1 MPRSFRGYE
10 LEQKIGSGGMSTL
23 YRGIQTALNR
33 PVAIKMLHPGL
44 ADDESFI
51 ARFEREAKAASQIGH
66 RNIVGVIDFGVE
78 DDIYYI
84 IMELVTGMD
93 MKDALEKVER
103 LPPEIVLIVL
113 EEVSYGLEA
122 AHDAGVVHRD
132 IKPSNVMLSGSG
144 EIKVADFGLARQQS
158 DIAVVSALTM
168 AGTVLGTPAYM
179 SPEQAA
185 GKEVDGRTDIFSLG
199 VMGYELLTGEKPFAG
214 STYSE
219 IREKII
225 NHDPPPI
232 GANAN
237 VTPEIEALIRRML
250 EKDPDRRFPS
260 MRHVLR
266 AIEDS
271 METLDPTGGLFKH
284 KRRYLTKF
292 AQDPE
297 AFTDEMKRS
306 SISAHLDRGYFYQKQ
321 GLTKI
326 TDAIRE
332 FRYVLFLDP
341 DNTKARSAIK
351 ELEKQ
356 AEESGVRL
364 PKPGT
369 RELPPELAPD
379 TGSPDRG
386 DGTKVLTGGGSPVAT
401 QVVRP
406 SRGSGARKPATPA
419 KPAASG
425 AAVRWAGIAV
435 AVLVLAFVGWKLWS
449 GRTPRRRRRSAPSR
463 SRASP
468 RRRDLPSRS
477 RGLRFPRDGDED
489 SGRFEGLTTG
499 MWEVRLEMDGHK
511 PQLRRVQVGRPRRLC
526 SLAMA
531 EVPTTGQVS
540 LAVLPHGATVRVRR
554 PGTERSA
561 TSARRRSKERLSTP
575 ERGNLQAEADGHVLT
590 KRVDVTAEQ
599 TTQLAWDLSAEF
611 DRGRLEVRSE
621 PSGAAIRVR
630 GPGDSDWKRTG
641 KSTPATLEDLP
652 VGNWSVRL
660 DKNGYER
667 LTTDTAVTK
676 DALAVADVSLTKVEE
691 QAPPPTKT
699 TGGGTATG
707 GDGFAKILIVPFA
720 DVYLDGRLFQS
731 EARRPVIP
739 LAAGRTHE
747 LELRHPAFG
756 SKKFAGLSPAK
767 GDTLD
772 LGRFDFK
779 WAEVRVFC
787 SPTPVADLLI
797 DGVQVDRQTPFSDK
811 LGAGRHRIAVRKSG
825 WKVAEVV
832 VTGAAGEQRLSPNSR
847 GEVEVEV
854 PADKEVR
861 VQFVLEKS

>member
-1 MPRSFRGYE
+1 
-10 LEQKIGSGGMSTL
+10 
-23 YRGIQTALNR
+23 
-33 PVAIKMLHPGL
+33 
-44 ADDESFI
+44 
-51 ARFEREAKAASQIGH
+51 
-66 RNIVGVIDFGVE
+66 
-78 DDIYYI
+78 
-84 IMELVTGMD
+84 
-93 MKDALEKVER
+93 
-103 LPPEIVLIVL
+103 
-113 EEVSYGLEA
+113 
-122 AHDAGVVHRD
+122 
-132 IKPSNVMLSGSG
+132 
-144 EIKVADFGLARQQS
+144 
-158 DIAVVSALTM
+158 
-168 AGTVLGTPAYM
+168 
-179 SPEQAA
+179 
-185 GKEVDGRTDIFSLG
+185 
-199 VMGYELLTGEKPFAG
+199 
-214 STYSE
+214 
-219 IREKII
+219 
-225 NHDPPPI
+225 
-232 GANAN
+232 
-237 VTPEIEALIRRML
+237 IRRML

-449 GRTPRRRRRSAPSR
+449 GRTPTPSTPVGALAI
-463 SRASP
+463 ASEP
-468 RRRDLPSRS
+468 PGAAIFL
-477 RGLRFPRDGDED
+477 RGPED
-489 SGRFEGLTTG
+489 SDFRATGTKTPGRFEGLTTG

-511 PQLRRVQVGRPRRLC
+511 PQLRRVQVGETEETL

-554 PGTERSA
+554 PGDGAFRDLGTAPIEGASLDSGA
-561 TSARRRSKERLSTP
+561 WE
-575 ERGNLQAEADGHVLT
+575 LQAEADGHVLT

-611 DRGRLEVRSE
+611 DQGRLEIRSD
-621 PSGAAIRVR
+621 PSGAAVRVR

-641 KSTPATLEDLP
+641 KSTPVTLEDLP

-676 DALAVADVSLTKVEE
+676 DALAVADVALTKVEE
-691 QAPPPTKT
+691 KAPTPAKN
-699 TGGGTATG
+699 TGGGTPAG

-739 LAAGRTHE
+739 LTAGRAHE

-787 SPTPVADLLI
+787 VPTPVADLLI

-811 LGAGRHRIAVRKSG
+811 LGAGRHRIAVQKSG
-825 WKVAEVV
+825 WKVVEVV